1 MADPPKPKRADWPA
15 VSRPDEPRPATA
27 ADIPAVAAIER
38 DVFSDPWSA
47 RSLADALARPETV
60 FLALDG
66 EDGRVA
72 GYAIGRAVRNEGE
85 VLNLAVRAE
94 ARRHGGGG
102 HLLSA
107 LLGGLKRRG
116 ARRVFLEVRS
126 SNEAAVRLYEAAGF
140 RRIGRRPAY
149 YAHPREDA
157 VTMTLDFGGVPA
169 TE

>member
-1 MADPPKPKRADWPA
+1 
-15 VSRPDEPRPATA
+15 VSQPDQPRPATA

-47 RSLADALARPETV
+47 RSFADTLARPETV

-66 EDGRVA
+66 EERRLA
-72 GYAIGRAVRNEGE
+72 GYAIGLAVRDEGE

-94 ARRHGGGG
+94 ARRQGAGGR
-102 HLLSA
+102 LLDA
-107 LLGGLKRRG
+107 LLGELKRRG

-126 SNEAAVRLYEAAGF
+126 SNEAAVHLYEGAGF

-157 VTMTLDFGGVPA
+157 VTMALDFGGVPA